1 VRPSVSKPGT
11 RPRTS
16 ARAPGSAR
24 TPAPSAR
31 ASASSTPR

>member
-1 VRPSVSKPGT
+1 VRPSVSKPG
-11 RPRTS
+11 TS